1 MLRRLKA
8 RFHDVGL
15 TLLVLAAGPTLLL
28 CGRILL
34 PESSETETL
43 VGGILAV
50 TSQSF
55 SSVNRGGLQNVEEL
69 IGLGAV
75 AGGLLISLLATLL
88 TVLSAA
94 AVTAQRLGALRAEAL
109 LSRASPDFMRRALI
123 VTLSAQIALV
133 GSIVPQHH
141 AHASEEQSITA
152 QSSSSYAAHPTAVA
166 AQTVLFTTA
175 EQSTG
180 TENIMTPLF
189 TPTVPAAPAE
199 RHRGAEQRQSHD
211 DHDQITVRPGD
222 TLWGLVAA
230 DLGPG
235 ATDWEIAR
243 DWPQWY
249 ERNRSVIGDDPGELT
264 PGIVL
269 EKPQPVH

>member
-1 MLRRLKA
+1 MLRGLKA
-8 RFHDVGL
+8 RFQDVSL
-15 TLLVLAAGPTLLL
+15 SLLVLSAGPALLL
-28 CGRILL
+28 CGRTLL

-43 VGGILAV
+43 RGGLLAA
-50 TSQSF
+50 TPQSF
-55 SSVNRGGLQNVEEL
+55 SSLHRGGLQNVEEL

-75 AGGLLISLLATLL
+75 AGGLLISLLTMLFTA
-88 TVLSAA
+88 LSAA
-94 AVTAQRLGALRAEAL
+94 AVIAQRLGALRAEEL
-109 LSRASPDFMRRALI
+109 LSKVSPDFMRRALI
-123 VTLSAQIALV
+123 VTISAQIALV
-133 GSIVPQHH
+133 GSVVPQHH
-141 AHASEEQSITA
+141 AHAAEEQSITA
-152 QSSSSYAAHPTAVA
+152 QSGSPYAAHPTAVA
-166 AQTVLFTTA
+166 TETALFTTT

-189 TPTVPAAPAE
+189 TPTAPAAPAE
-199 RHRGAEQRQSHD
+199 RHQGVEQRQSHD

-222 TLWGLVAA
+222 TLWSLVAA
-230 DLGPG
+230 ELGPG

-249 ERNRSVIGDDPGELT
+249 EHNRSVIGDDPGELS